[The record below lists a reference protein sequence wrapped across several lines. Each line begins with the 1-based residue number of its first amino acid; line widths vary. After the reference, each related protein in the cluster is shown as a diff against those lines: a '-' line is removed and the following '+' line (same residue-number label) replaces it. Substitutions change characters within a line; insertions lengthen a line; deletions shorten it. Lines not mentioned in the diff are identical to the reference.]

1 MRDKLGGIGYPY
13 MYEVYDSM
21 LQQGIWHGGW
31 VYIVESGNVYITALY
46 SIEQDNNNGI
56 IGSQENP
63 FSETAYSE
71 MMLAETWQG
80 GYVRHGDGPDS
91 IIYHRSYDDQ
101 NAASGCGSGSDSG
114 SGAGCGCGSSSLK
127 AGSDRFRPSGFGVG
141 WNVVVAW
148 GDGICSGTSQP
159 YVSAALEMVGT
170 QQALALNA
178 SWDGCNR
185 VKITGSVNMVGQNS
199 GNIIDT
205 YNFTIYYNVPDSY
218 YN

>member
-1 MRDKLGGIGYPY
+1 MGTGAKGTIGNPY
-13 MYEVYDSM
+13 TKAEF
-21 LQQGIWHGGW
+21 
-31 VYIVESGNVYITALY
+31 E
-46 SIEQDNNNGI
+46 E
-56 IGSQENP
+56 
-63 FSETAYSE
+63 
-71 MMLAETWQG
+71 LADAGLWQG
-80 GYVRHGDGPDS
+80 GYVRHGAGPGS

-101 NAASGCGSGSDSG
+101 NAASGCGSGSGSG
-114 SGAGCGCGSSSLK
+114 SGAGCGCGGGSLR
-127 AGSDRFRPSGFGVG
+127 AGSERFRPSGFGVG

-159 YVSAALEMVGT
+159 DVSAALEMPGT

-178 SWDGCNR
+178 SWDGCYR

-205 YNFTIYYNVPDSY
+205 YNFTIYYNVPGSY